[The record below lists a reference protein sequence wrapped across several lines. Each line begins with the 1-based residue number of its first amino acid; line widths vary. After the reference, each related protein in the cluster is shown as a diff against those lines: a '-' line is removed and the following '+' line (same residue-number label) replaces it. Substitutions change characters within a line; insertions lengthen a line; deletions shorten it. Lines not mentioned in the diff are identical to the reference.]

1 MENIVL
7 EATKREIV
15 GKKVKQY
22 RKQGKLPAII
32 YGKEVGSIPIWLDTR
47 SASRSLRSVGS
58 STFVDIDVDGTV
70 YTTLVRERQRDVLT
84 QSLLH
89 VDFQAVVMNQTLR
102 ANVPIILEG
111 EAPALRLGLQILTGV
126 NSVEVE
132 SLPRNLPSAFTVDIS
147 VLKELGDRISVSDL
161 PLPEGVELLTD
172 PEEIIAQASVPES
185 EEEEAEEAEGIEEE
199 EIEPEVIA
207 KGKEEEKTE
216 E

>member
-7 EATKREIV
+7 EATKREVV
-15 GKKVKQY
+15 GKKVNYY
-22 RKQGKLPAII
+22 RKKGKLPAVI

-70 YTTLVRERQRDVLT
+70 YTTLVRERQRNALT

-102 ANVPIILEG
+102 ADVPIILQG
-111 EAPALRLGLQILTGV
+111 EAPALKLGLQILTGI

-147 VLKELGDRISVSDL
+147 VLKGLGDRISVSDL
-161 PLPEGVELLTD
+161 PLPEGVELITD
-172 PEEIIAQASVPES
+172 PEEIIAQASAPES
-185 EEEEAEEAEGIEEE
+185 EEEAEGIEEG
-199 EIEPEVIA
+199 IEPEVIV
-207 KGKEEEKTE
+207 KGKEEEEIE